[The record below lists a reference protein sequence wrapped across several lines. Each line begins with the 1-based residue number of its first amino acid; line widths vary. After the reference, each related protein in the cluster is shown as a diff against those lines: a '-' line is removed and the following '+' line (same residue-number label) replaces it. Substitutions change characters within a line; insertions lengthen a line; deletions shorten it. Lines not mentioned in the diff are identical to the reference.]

1 MKSAS
6 AICLKR
12 QYVGTRGDAYYQL
25 KKNRNE
31 LTDLK
36 KSKKIR
42 WKNVE
47 ISMSKNFKLL
57 SKTGACEDWCSGI
70 DELLNSI
77 VDETSDINGWK
88 NEC

>member
-42 WKNVE
+42 WKKCRNINEKKLQAPV
-47 ISMSKNFKLL
+47 KNRSL
-57 SKTGACEDWCSGI
+57 
-70 DELLNSI
+70 
-77 VDETSDINGWK
+77 
-88 NEC
+88 

>member
-42 WKNVE
+42 WKKCRNSNV
-47 ISMSKNFKLL
+47 
-57 SKTGACEDWCSGI
+57 
-70 DELLNSI
+70 
-77 VDETSDINGWK
+77 
-88 NEC
+88 